1 MITTSNI
8 EELISFFKKH
18 ICIYVIFITYMNY
31 SFKNVLVTGSTGL
44 LGSWLSEKLINENI
58 EIKGIALDTSLNFL
72 LESKNI
78 ADKFDN
84 QYFDI
89 ADSTKVNDYFK
100 KNKFDLII
108 HLAAQTQ
115 VRDAIDNPIKT
126 FKSNIEGTW
135 NILENCR
142 NYNTPIV
149 VASSDKAYGVSDKLP
164 YKENFPL
171 NGVFP
176 YEFSKSA
183 TDMMCKTYKTTYEL
197 PVSVMRCGNIY
208 GGGDLNWERLIPGV
222 IKFLINNQ
230 RPVLRSDGKFKRDWV
245 YVEDVVQAYL
255 GVSNALVGG
264 EKRVSE
270 SYNYSST
277 DYLSVME
284 VYEKICEAFSGR
296 FVEPIIEENSQYE
309 IKDQY
314 LSSDLIF
321 NELNITSQFTL
332 KEALKN
338 TIDWYKENLNNGLN

>member
-31 SFKNVLVTGSTGL
+31 AFKNVLVTGSTGL

-222 IKFLINNQ
+222 IKFLINKQ
-230 RPVLRSDGKFKRDWV
+230 TPVLRSDGKFKRDWV

-255 GVSNALVGG
+255 GVSDALVGG
-264 EKRVSE
+264 EKRVSD

-296 FVEPIIEENSQYE
+296 FVEPIIEENSQHE

-338 TIDWYKENLNNGLN
+338 TINWYKENLNNGLN